1 MNGCQSLFE
10 KLIVGISLVV
20 LSSVG
25 GLGCRSAQQTAQV
38 RPAGCTKNDCPKPR
52 AGQTMVLSTYRSAR
66 MNTQRNASPP
76 VIDQVTASRLET
88 ATFALG

>member
-20 LSSVG
+20 LGSVG
-25 GLGCRSAQQTAQV
+25 GIGCRSAQQTKQV
-38 RPAGCTKNDCPKPR
+38 RPIGCTKNDCPKPR
-52 AGQTMVLSTYRSAR
+52 TGRKMVQTQHRSAR
-66 MNTQRNASPP
+66 MNTQRNTSPP
-76 VIDQVTASRLET
+76 TIDAVTASRVET